1 MNNESSTQIGA
12 KTLTK
17 AEINLILP
25 SYDRILSQIEEIRK
39 ESNLSTENNIQKT
52 NNISV
57 LGVRGSG
64 KTSIL
69 KSIINDLEKENNNK
83 NEELNIIFPMIIPE
97 NMSEKMD
104 LLSTIL
110 GLFKKKVDEIEN
122 KNKEKSQNC
131 WEKTTTEVSKKYNS
145 LLKKYC
151 HMQSEFRQ
159 VSIDEFISESNYVRK
174 NAEIFNADSEFIND
188 FNKFITELTQK
199 TNTLIFFFID
209 DIDLS
214 TNRCTDIIKTLLSYM
229 SHPKIVTILS
239 GDLDTFAE
247 ELTIDFLKKGNLL
260 HKDLLDVSFINNN
273 KENILERK
281 KTLSYE
287 YLKKIIPP
295 IYRHNL
301 KTWSLKNRAQF
312 KSATTIDGKENDNNP
327 LVELLADTFRD
338 YDCEALFQYYDFNE
352 EDENKRIKPIPQM
365 FYMFDDTS
373 RGLNN
378 VYNSLLQVNKYI
390 KDDNN
395 KKDNDYD
402 TKCFQYI
409 RNFLETVISS
419 NKILNSNFSL
429 LNNVITMGSSFED
442 TSIDCEYFYNSEFN
456 GKDIPNEIEDKKAI
470 ILCTLFS
477 FYDFAIR
484 VLKKT
489 EIFNNSC
496 YRSTYINISQYILYS
511 FFIKKTSNIGLLAI
525 YNNFKSPY
533 SCDFSFLFHFLN
545 SIKMTDFNALM
556 DHYNND
562 KEKNYYYILGC
573 LSYKKVL
580 KKSFFNL
587 FIVKNHTFFL
597 EIFNNSFYTKINNKV
612 NIAINRLLKDVC
624 NKWIEECSF
633 ESESYPFY
641 YGIYKNILYNYL
653 INFMEFSYLKN
664 TPISKLT
671 NTYLNDNKSDDL
683 IKCILEID
691 DRNLWNRNE
700 VFQIITKI
708 ESIVVTKLKQIN
720 KVEIKEFSN
729 YYNKYLELYK
739 NNKYMSCIYQPNLLN
754 LDFKHNIL
762 KKSDYF
768 DCIKSIKMFFNNSS
782 NDSSKQTIL
791 VNSVKM
797 LEILTTAEILIDVNE
812 EEFKFWIYAYL
823 RSKIHK
829 IDYNNSYIDECIA
842 DLIDEL
848 YDFFEKNDIYDNSKI
863 ENKLTPESISTIE
876 ELSKLEKFD
885 FENTDEEKS
894 EHPPNNNE
902 TLEEAGKTQNLNTNT
917 ENPSHDINTSK
928 NNNKPQNNEV
938 NETQIYPQ
946 SNKKF
951 KSKIKVKKLNN
962 IMNSN
967 LISISL
973 IMKFR
978 KKKAQDTSR
987 TTNESGE

>member
-12 KTLTK
+12 KALTK

-25 SYDRILSQIEEIRK
+25 SYDRILSQIEEIRN
-39 ESNLSTENNIQKT
+39 ESNLSKENNIQKT

-97 NMSEKMD
+97 NMSEKMN

-188 FNKFITELTQK
+188 FNKFITEITQK

-214 TNRCTDIIKTLLSYM
+214 TNRCTDIIKTLLAYM

-247 ELTIDFLKKGNLL
+247 ELTIDFLKKGDLL
-260 HKDLLDVSFINNN
+260 HKDLLDISFINNDE
-273 KENILERK
+273 KNILERK
-281 KTLSYE
+281 KELAYE

-312 KSATTIDGKENDNNP
+312 KSATTIDGKDSDNKN
-327 LVELLADTFRD
+327 LAELLTDTFRD

-365 FYMFDDTS
+365 FHMFDDTS

-378 VYNSLLQVNKYI
+378 VYNALLQVNKYI

-395 KKDNDYD
+395 KKDGDYD
-402 TKCFQYI
+402 TKCFKYI
-409 RNFLETVISS
+409 RNFLETVIST
-419 NKILNSNFSL
+419 NKILNSEATL
-429 LNNVITMGSSFED
+429 LNNVISMGSSFED
-442 TSIDCEYFYNSEFN
+442 TIINCEYFDNNVSN
-456 GKDIPNEIEDKKAI
+456 DKEIENKIEALKRFA
-470 ILCTLFS
+470 LFS
-477 FYDFAIR
+477 FYDFSIR
-484 VLKKT
+484 VLRKSELFNNTIYQLNHKSAIINLLRYNEQT
-489 EIFNNSC
+489 KERNIEIFPLSLHSLCFIPKKNEIFANHYLSYLNNDYYYNYSLAL
-496 YRSTYINISQYILYS
+496 ISYLKISNKKIHNLLYNSYNQKELFLVS
-511 FFIKKTSNIGLLAI
+511 FELLS
-525 YNNFKSPY
+525 KE
-533 SCDFSFLFHFLN
+533 
-545 SIKMTDFNALM
+545 
-556 DHYNND
+556 HYNKRFIFVNRLLSI
-562 KEKNYYYILGC
+562 ILR
-573 LSYKKVL
+573 
-580 KKSFFNL
+580 
-587 FIVKNHTFFL
+587 
-597 EIFNNSFYTKINNKV
+597 KV
-612 NIAINRLLKDVC
+612 NISDNFPGKYVITKTDIIKKLCCNYIIENFNNFEEIKINDFI
-624 NKWIEECSF
+624 NK
-633 ESESYPFY
+633 
-641 YGIYKNILYNYL
+641 KNI
-653 INFMEFSYLKN
+653 KN
-664 TPISKLT
+664 IK
-671 NTYLNDNKSDDL
+671 NIDDKK

-691 DRNLWNRNE
+691 NINCWDSEGIDNINFQVSKKINALKNEIYKTTFNDSPNNFQVKTTGFKNIYNEFIEIIKSEFSGEKNTNMGISNLIAIDKDEITFDEYYYCCHISIKYLHVFNE
-700 VFQIITKI
+700 NKNKRIIT
-708 ESIVVTKLKQIN
+708 
-720 KVEIKEFSN
+720 
-729 YYNKYLELYK
+729 
-739 NNKYMSCIYQPNLLN
+739 LN
-754 LDFKHNIL
+754 LIKALNNAQLIININEDNFQFWLYTSLKSCTHLFKE
-762 KKSDYF
+762 Y
-768 DCIKSIKMFFNNSS
+768 
-782 NDSSKQTIL
+782 
-791 VNSVKM
+791 
-797 LEILTTAEILIDVNE
+797 
-812 EEFKFWIYAYL
+812 
-823 RSKIHK
+823 HK
-829 IDYNNSYIDECIA
+829 YECIA
-842 DLIDEL
+842 DLIDKL
-848 YDFFEKNDIYDNSKI
+848 YTYFKEDDIFGNNEI
-863 ENKLTPESISTIE
+863 ENKLSSDTIKTIKEWST
-876 ELSKLEKFD
+876 LK
-885 FENTDEEKS
+885 NADEEKS
-894 EHPPNNNE
+894 EDSPNDNE

-928 NNNKPQNNEV
+928 NNNTPQNNEV